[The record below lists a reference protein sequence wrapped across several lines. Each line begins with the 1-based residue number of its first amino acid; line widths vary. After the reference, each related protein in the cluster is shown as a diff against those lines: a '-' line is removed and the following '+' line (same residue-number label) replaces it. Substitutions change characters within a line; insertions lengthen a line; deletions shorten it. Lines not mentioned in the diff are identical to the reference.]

1 MTTSLG
7 KILSWGEVKEAR
19 RIASQ
24 LLRIHRSTA
33 GALSTDREKVL
44 VATMIHMFKA
54 QFLTPE
60 EEQILNRE

>member
-7 KILSWGEVKEAR
+7 SSLSWGEVKEAR

-24 LLRIHRSTA
+24 LVRIHRKKP
-33 GALSTDREKVL
+33 GALSTEREKVL